1 MKTKLLNILA
11 ALALTA
17 ASSLAIHQSASAY
30 GAYHIAEANQGDFS
44 KLPRF
49 PLNCNAGDG
58 PDDANFCPARE
69 HAVIIGVSVDEEQS
83 AALTRADQICD
94 DKVSASAFEISDL
107 ATNCSADTESNNAF
121 STVFMN
127 QCFAFA
133 ADSASITDSFRSP
146 GTGMTAGDAR
156 MDAVSKCQTGRNV
169 NPFSCDLVDLN
180 PTHETDRSAFH
191 LRNHP
196 TETDGSNNFVTAVCD
211 HTCDIN
217 DANADM
223 RFDADANT
231 AGCRAANKNSECEMV
246 DSTMPY
252 FDSTIGDSGG
262 CRAALECGTPT
273 DGSGRSDTGGCED
286 CTENQEEF
294 NNQCMELC
302 LFEQERRGDDPTCVC
317 PIGEERVDGEGDCVA
332 ECPVGTMRA
341 ADMSCEDIP
350 LPTCDAAANEII
362 NMETRMCDCVDTHER
377 NDENVCTEIVVDTF
391 DPDSCGMDEYAND
404 TECTGSCETLN
415 REGEAGASCGA
426 CLTNFMHATDTAG
439 GTTACTEI
447 VPDTPT
453 CDADTETLNSDGDA
467 CICAS
472 THEQINGE
480 GDCVAKCVA
489 PQVRTE
495 SGCAT
500 PATPT
505 TNNNPPAERGI
516 SSKLAAGIGASVAA
530 FMVYYFVNYELQKA
544 GILTWTPTYAFH
556 HNNGNLSYS
565 LGSRWT
571 ANTDNWRFYWQTAN
585 NGNGNTDKFRYGS
598 GIKYNN
604 GIFFA
609 AMDSESDSDK
619 TAVDLSFAANQ
630 TIGLWNLGGG
640 YNFDMQLSDDKTE
653 SQNHLNAKVRY
664 TMDKWILSANANT
677 NGNTGTA
684 RINYSYRF

>member
-11 ALALTA
+11 VLALTA
-17 ASSLAIHQSASAY
+17 AALATIPASAY
-30 GAYHIAEANQGDFS
+30 GAYHYAFTADFENTQQY
-44 KLPRF
+44 
-49 PLNCNAGDG
+49 PLNC
-58 PDDANFCPARE
+58 DAATTCTDRE
-69 HAVIIGVSVDEEQS
+69 IPVIIGVSFDVDEQT
-83 AALTRADQICD
+83 AAIPTAKSICD
-94 DKVSASAFEISDL
+94 TKTSGIALLGNPHDCQLDVRDSGDGF
-107 ATNCSADTESNNAF
+107 T
-121 STVFMN
+121 TVFMN
-127 QCFAFA
+127 QCFAYA
-133 ADSASITDSFRSP
+133 TRQGDNGVADATRRP
-146 GTGMTAGDAR
+146 GLGDTAQDAR
-156 MDAVSKCQTGRNV
+156 DDALTGCTN
-169 NPFSCDLVDLN
+169 CELVDLA
-180 PTHETDRSAFH
+180 PTLATDRNAFYT
-191 LRNHP
+191 R
-196 TETDGSNNFVTAVCD
+196 DMNNEDTNGYTTAVCD
-211 HTCDIN
+211 HTCDAALN
-217 DANADM
+217 QFDE
-223 RFDADANT
+223 DADT

-246 DSTMPY
+246 NSAMPY

-262 CRAALECGTPT
+262 CRAALECGTST
-273 DGSGRSDTGGCED
+273 DGSAPNDIGGCND
-286 CTENQEEF
+286 CTESEEEF
-294 NNQCMELC
+294 DNQCVDSC
-302 LFEQERRGDDPTCVC
+302 LFGQERFGTGANDCAC
-317 PIGEERVDGEGDCVA
+317 PAGEEQVDGVGDCVA
-332 ECPVGTMRA
+332 ECPTGTMRA

-362 NMETRMCDCVDTHER
+362 NMETRMCDCVANHER
-377 NDENVCTEIVVDTF
+377 NNENVCTEIVVDTF

-439 GTTACTEI
+439 GTTACTE
-447 VPDTPT
+447 VDTTPT

-500 PATPT
+500 PVVQQPT
-505 TNNNPPAERGI
+505 TTPPPSERGI